1 MQTNQSALLYQL
13 QVHDLSIAKQKARIA
28 EITALLNADEA
39 VTKAKSKVAASEET
53 LKPLQARAVDLDLE
67 IKALTAK
74 IQESDA
80 HLYSGTVTS
89 VKELSELQEEGE
101 SLKRRAAQLE
111 QTQLDLMM
119 QIEGEQ
125 SKLDSLQGALK
136 DVLDAKSVERAE
148 LRKEGKAISAEVNAE
163 IQTRIDFAKRIDP
176 NAIRSYENLRT
187 RMRGTPVALMSSADD
202 SCTICGVEQTSMVAK
217 QVRQGD
223 KITFCGNCG
232 RILVAV

>member
-1 MQTNQSALLYQL
+1 MQTNQAALLYQL
-13 QVHDLSIAKQKARIA
+13 QVHDLSIAKQKARIT
-28 EITALLNADEA
+28 EITALLNSDEA
-39 VTKAKSKVAASEET
+39 VASAKSKVAASEET

-67 IKALTAK
+67 IKSLAEK

-125 SKLDSLQGALK
+125 AKLESLQAALK
-136 DVLDAKSVERAE
+136 EVLDAKSAERAE
-148 LRKEGKAISAEVNAE
+148 LKKEGKAISAEVNAE
-163 IQTRIDFAKRIDP
+163 IQTRIDFATRIEP
-176 NAIRSYENLRT
+176 NAIKTYENLRQ
-187 RMRGTPVALMSSADD
+187 RMRGTPVTLMSADD

-217 QVRQGD
+217 QVRQGE
-223 KITFCGNCG
+223 KITYCGNCG
-232 RILVAV
+232 RILTVI

>member
-13 QVHDLSIAKQKARIA
+13 QTYDLSIAKQKARIA
-28 EITALLNADEA
+28 EITTLLNSDEA
-39 VTKAKSKVAASEET
+39 VASAKSKVAAAEET

-67 IKALTAK
+67 IKALAAK

-80 HLYSGTVTS
+80 HLYSGKVTS

-111 QTQLDLMM
+111 QTHLDLMM

-125 SKLDSLQGALK
+125 SRLESLQGALK
-136 DVLDAKSVERAE
+136 DVLDAKSAERAE
-148 LRKEGKAISAEVNAE
+148 LRKEGKAISTEVNAE
-163 IQTRIDFAKRIDP
+163 IQTRIEFAARIDP
-176 NAIRSYENLRT
+176 NAIRSYENLRS

-223 KITFCGNCG
+223 KITYCGNCG
-232 RILVAV
+232 RILTVL